1 MLLVG
6 LLTAGILYPLLHEAG
21 HWAATLLLGGEILEF
36 HLLPRPNVLCEVA
49 KIGGA
54 KCALIGLC
62 GMALPFAAAVVVWP
76 RRFTTWYVLL
86 LLRGISAFALVL
98 SLISV
103 IGRDCG
109 ITIMNDDVLTVLRFR
124 PQGGRACAILL
135 TAWLIM
141 AVYGIFRQRPIKKF
155 YMYFE
160 VVKSEIAMLR
170 FSLIFL

>member
-1 MLLVG
+1 MRDLKKTAYLLLVG

-36 HLLPRPNVLCEVA
+36 HLLPRPNVLCELG

-54 KCALIGLC
+54 KHALIGLC
-62 GMALPFAAAVVVWP
+62 GMALPFAAALVLHP
-76 RRFTTWYVLL
+76 KRFTAWYVLL

-98 SLISV
+98 SLISL

-124 PQGGRACAILL
+124 PQGGQACAILL

-141 AVYGIFRQRPIKKF
+141 AVYGIFRQRSIKKF

-160 VVKSEIAMLR
+160 VVKK
-170 FSLIFL
+170 

>member
-1 MLLVG
+1 MRDLKKTAYLLLVG

-36 HLLPRPNVLCEVA
+36 HLLPRPNVLCEVG

-54 KCALIGLC
+54 KRALIGLC
-62 GMALPFAAAVVVWP
+62 GMVLPFAAALVLHP
-76 RRFTTWYVLL
+76 KRFTAWYVLL

-109 ITIMNDDVLTVLRFR
+109 ITILRAPREVRRAALPRDRRVPAVDEKADRR
-124 PQGGRACAILL
+124 PVVSRVMRKFALVSGRKLLQGAA
-135 TAWLIM
+135 
-141 AVYGIFRQRPIKKF
+141 
-155 YMYFE
+155 
-160 VVKSEIAMLR
+160 
-170 FSLIFL
+170 